1 MTIERCKETVWEGM
15 ARYPCSRKAW
25 KDGYCKQHHPD
36 SVAERAEKSRLRSEA
51 KWAEQKAN
59 CPWRKLEAANAR
71 IAELE
76 EQIRVLTNPER
87 IAP

>member
-1 MTIERCKETVWEGM
+1 MTTEHCKEKIWQGM
-15 ARYPCSRKAW
+15 SCYPCSRKAW
-25 KDGYCKQHHPD
+25 KDGYCKQHHPFT
-36 SVAERAEKSRLRSEA
+36 VAERRKNSQA

-59 CPWRKLEAANAR
+59 DPWLKLEVANAR

-76 EQIRVLTNPER
+76 EQIRVLTNSER